1 MNPDLR
7 LAHIAPINANLFY
20 LRATSRAHDEQGADL
35 TLMLRSLDGQWGS
48 YQIEAPS
55 VSHCAYDEGGRHIL
69 SLSPFGQ
76 VHVGSP
82 AGFSW
87 EQVDADAATAPNR
100 LRHMRAMARVGQHI
114 VAVGMAR
121 MAYMRSPQGVW
132 QRIDH
137 SLRTGLPT
145 SGLLAVDGCDEQH
158 IVACGFGG
166 EAWRFDGRTWSQL
179 ALPTNLK
186 LEQVRVVSPDLMAIA
201 GAGGAMFLCEAGSWR
216 VLPVTAS
223 KLTLWGLEYFEG
235 RFYAADNAQIYV
247 LEEDGLQPVALPF
260 EHEVSLGRLKACDG
274 RMWSVGDKDLL
285 VFDGKTWSSVDCP

>member
-7 LAHIAPINANLFY
+7 LAHIAPISARTFY
-20 LRATSRAHDEQGADL
+20 LRATSRAYDEQGADL
-35 TLMLRSLDGQWGS
+35 TLMLRSVDGQWGS
-48 YQIEAPS
+48 YHIEAPS

-87 EQVDADAATAPNR
+87 EEVDTDPATAPNR

-121 MAYMRSPQGVW
+121 MAYLRSPDGRW
-132 QRIDH
+132 QRIDQQM
-137 SLRTGLPT
+137 RTNSPT

-166 EAWRFDGRTWSQL
+166 EVWQFDGRSWSQL

-186 LEQVRVVSPDLMAIA
+186 LEQVCVVSPELMAIT
-201 GAGGAMFLCEAGSWR
+201 GAGGAMFVCEAGSWR
-216 VLPVTAS
+216 ALPLTAS
-223 KLTLWGLEYFEG
+223 RATLWGLAYFNG

-247 LEEDGLQPVALPF
+247 LEGDELEPVVLPF

-274 RMWSVGDKDLL
+274 RLWSVGDSDLL
-285 VFDGKTWSSVDCP
+285 VFDGKTWSSVACP